1 MNKNIQS
8 QGEQMKQNL
17 LQKMAGKISVMKLSL
32 VMALASL
39 MSLSAFAADGDP
51 VTISSLITDAGTTV
65 PSMMTL
71 AWNVITSNPLTTL
84 SVIIMVAGIAFGLIR
99 RARRAVR

>member
-8 QGEQMKQNL
+8 QKKQNL
-17 LQKMAGKISVMKLSL
+17 LQKMAGKVSVMKLSL

-39 MSLSAFAADGDP
+39 MSLSAFAADGDTSA